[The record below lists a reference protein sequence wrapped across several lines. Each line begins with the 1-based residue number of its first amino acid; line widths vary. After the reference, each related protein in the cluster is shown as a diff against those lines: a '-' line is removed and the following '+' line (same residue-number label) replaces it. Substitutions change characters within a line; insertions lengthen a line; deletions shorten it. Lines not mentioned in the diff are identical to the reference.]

1 MLHFRHGMS
10 TTERNVVVSLTMLVY
25 ELSPERDALVT
36 VSSVN
41 FAAACKCIM
50 LMKAHARQDR

>member
-1 MLHFRHGMS
+1 MS
-10 TTERNVVVSLTMLVY
+10 TTERNVVVSLTMLLY

-41 FAAACKCIM
+41 FAAACRCIM